1 MALDTK
7 ILVIEDDPILKNLL
21 NHVLINQYNML
32 YASNGAEGITMME
45 DNQPSLILLD
55 LMMPDMDG
63 FTFLEKT
70 RGRDDGL
77 KDVPI
82 IIASNLGEQEDIDRA
97 MSLGANGYLVKANV
111 SVDEIIKKIKETL
124 GE

>member
-21 NHVLINQYNML
+21 NHVLVNKYRMI
-32 YASNGAEGITMME
+32 YASNGEEGIALLE
-45 DNQPSLILLD
+45 DNQPALILLD

-63 FTFLEKT
+63 FTFLEKV
-70 RGRDDGL
+70 RGRDDSM
-77 KDVPI
+77 KNVPI
-82 IIASNLGEQEDIDRA
+82 VIASNLGEQEDIDRA
-97 MSLGANGYLVKANV
+97 MSLGASGYLVKANV
-111 SVDEIIKKIKETL
+111 SVDEIIEKIEKAL